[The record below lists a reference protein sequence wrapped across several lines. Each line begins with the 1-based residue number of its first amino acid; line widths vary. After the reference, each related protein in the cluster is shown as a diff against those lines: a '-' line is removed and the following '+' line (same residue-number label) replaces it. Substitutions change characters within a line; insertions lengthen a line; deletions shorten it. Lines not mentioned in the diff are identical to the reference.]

1 MDKNYYTIGEIS
13 KICDIPIR
21 TLRYYDDIEL
31 VVPKK
36 RENNNYRLYHADQI
50 IQINQIL
57 QYKIQGY
64 SIKEI
69 KEHLNN
75 NSIEFSKETLTIK
88 RKEIQETIHQLQ
100 TLEKRMAY
108 QLSLLT
114 YKDRLPHINLKTIPE
129 RQIVY
134 LREKGLAEPAAF
146 MRKFAQLNTL
156 IQQYNLTPISNVM
169 ARYYDDY
176 REYDITNADI
186 EVFLEIEEQ
195 QLIKGITRKM
205 ESLEVVS
212 ALHYGP
218 YQDEYKTYT
227 IMMQWMDEHDYVMC
241 APAIEHYLIDAIL
254 TNDVD
259 EYVTELMIPVIKK
272 T

>member
-21 TLRYYDDIEL
+21 TLRYYDDIKL
-31 VVPKK
+31 VVPQK
-36 RENNNYRLYHADQI
+36 REDNNYRLYHANQI

-88 RKEIQETIHQLQ
+88 RKQLQDTIHQLQ
-100 TLEKRMAY
+100 NLEKRISY
-108 QLSLLT
+108 QLSVLA
-114 YKDRLPHINLKTIPE
+114 YQDRLPHIKLKTLPE
-129 RQIVY
+129 KQIVY
-134 LREKGLAEPAAF
+134 LREKGLANPPAF
-146 MRKFAQLNTL
+146 MRKFAALNAI
-156 IQQYNLTPISNVM
+156 IQQYKLTPISNVM

-176 REYDITNADI
+176 RQYDPTNADI
-186 EVFLEIEEQ
+186 EVFLEIEETQ
-195 QLIKGITRKM
+195 PVEGITRKM
-205 ESLEVVS
+205 ESLQVVS
-212 ALHYGP
+212 ALHYAH

-227 IMMQWMDEHDYVMC
+227 MMMQWMDEHGYTMC

-254 TNDVD
+254 TDHVD

>member
-1 MDKNYYTIGEIS
+1 MDKEYYTIGEIS

-31 VVPKK
+31 VIPQK
-36 RENNNYRLYHADQI
+36 REDNNYRLYHASQI
-50 IQINQIL
+50 LQINQIL

-75 NSIEFSKETLTIK
+75 HTIEYSKEALVAKIK
-88 RKEIQETIHQLQ
+88 NIQETIHKLMQ
-100 TLEKRMAY
+100 LEKRMSY

-114 YKDRLPHINLKTIPE
+114 YKDKLPHIQIKQLKE
-129 RQIVY
+129 KQIIY
-134 LREKGLAEPAAF
+134 LREKGLADPPAF
-146 MRKFAQLNTL
+146 MRRFAQLNTL
-156 IQQYNLTPISNVM
+156 VQQYQLTPISNVM

-186 EVFLEIEEQ
+186 EVFLEIEESKS
-195 QLIKGITRKM
+195 IEGVTRKM
-205 ESLEVVS
+205 ESMQVVS

-218 YQDEYKTYT
+218 YHEEYKTYT
-227 IMMQWMDEHDYVMC
+227 MMMQWMDEHDYIMS
-241 APAIEHYLIDAIL
+241 APTIEHYLIDAIL
-254 TNDVD
+254 TNNID
-259 EYVTELMIPVIKK
+259 EYVTELMIPIIKK